1 MMEKRWRRWR
11 GEGEKGRRGDG
22 IGKVK
27 LRLPQDCLPLG
38 RGSDSPINSM
48 RHFLETFLEGLRAAK
63 QVASLRRWHGS
74 DGQLVGRTEL
84 YAVNPRIPISPVFPR
99 ISSPQTI
106 WVQSRGK
113 NGPTSEH
120 SSPQLGRRILS
131 AVSATVAMFTSGL
144 SALELIS
151 DRHQIHHD

>member
-1 MMEKRWRRWR
+1 MLVDGPRPDARAMHSLRLGIGGWRQKGEADGGRRERADLRDDGGKKEKMER
-11 GEGEKGRRGDG
+11 RRGDG
-22 IGKVK
+22 TGKVK

-84 YAVNPRIPISPVFPR
+84 YAANPRIPNFPVFP
-99 ISSPQTI
+99 
-106 WVQSRGK
+106 
-113 NGPTSEH
+113 H
-120 SSPQLGRRILS
+120 
-131 AVSATVAMFTSGL
+131 
-144 SALELIS
+144 IS
-151 DRHQIHHD
+151 DNLGPIAWEKRANQ